1 MALFP
6 SRPGNGTNDTN
17 RGDPVLGRLQF
28 EPSIEGERYLDGV
41 VGVEGSSDAR
51 LADVRAGSENPKC
64 SATGRSRG
72 RVIWRRVDVEHEGHS
87 GSRDCGGESSRSVRK
102 PSATL
107 ISRAKS
113 EAQSSLTG
121 AGERLSPRMW
131 ISFTSVAVVAVH
143 FPKSRR
149 ATHLRIERIAER
161 ASEPKAAE
169 FELPRAAPIKPC

>member
-1 MALFP
+1 MGQTTRTA
-6 SRPGNGTNDTN
+6 
-17 RGDPVLGRLQF
+17 GDPVLGRLQF